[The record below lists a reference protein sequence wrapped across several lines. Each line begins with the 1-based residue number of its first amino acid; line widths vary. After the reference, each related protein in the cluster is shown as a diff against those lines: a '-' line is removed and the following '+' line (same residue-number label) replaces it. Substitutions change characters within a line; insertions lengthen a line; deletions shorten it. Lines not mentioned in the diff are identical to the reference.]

1 MVPVLSWWLIM
12 QVLGLAAMPLAWR
25 LFRHLPDRGYAFARL
40 LGLLLA
46 GYVLWLGGMTG
57 LLTNGRGAIAVIVAA
72 LGAACWALSRADW
85 ANMLAALRRNL
96 RLLLVYEGLF
106 LAVFALWAVFK
117 AYNPDIAYTE
127 KPMEVAFLNAI
138 LRSERFPPLD
148 PWLSGFSISYY
159 YFGYLLVALLTRLS
173 GVPSNIAYNLAVPL
187 LMALT
192 VTGAF
197 SVVYNLVAGSGR
209 ESQSATADSP
219 PGGLHLAVAGLGA
232 FFVAAMGNLEG
243 LLELL
248 HGKGAGS
255 AEFWKWL
262 DIRDLAAAPQFA
274 AWYPSDGGWWWWRAS
289 RVINDTVLG
298 VHREII
304 DEFPYFSFMLAD
316 LHPHVLALPF
326 TLLALA
332 LALNVLRSPAEGAD
346 ALRLGWQWLAA
357 RRGQVLALAV
367 CLGAL
372 GFLNS
377 WDFPT
382 YTGIVV
388 LAFALRGYK
397 ARGRLDGRVVRE
409 TLLFGVAVG
418 GLSLLLYLPFYLTF
432 QSQAS
437 GLGLVLVEKTRLRQ
451 YLVIFGVFLWALL
464 PLLLGG
470 EWRGRLRGS
479 LGSLAGVALAAL
491 LAFAIGWWMVALL
504 VVIIAWTIWR
514 LMEPGAPEDVS
525 QPERGLENGAAGALA
540 PRFAMLLVVVGL
552 LLTLVTEFAFIRDTF
567 GNRMNT
573 VFKFYYQA
581 WVLLAI
587 AGAYSVYYGLSRL
600 RGRRG
605 NRQRVAGYVWAA
617 GLALLVLAASYY
629 PLAATYTK
637 ANLLGVS
644 PSLDGTAFI
653 ARYQPGDYGA
663 IQWLN
668 ANVSGAPVILE
679 AAGGEY
685 SDYAR
690 VATFTGLPGVLGWG
704 GHELQWRG
712 NYTEP
717 GKREPDIDAIY
728 KSVDKSTV
736 LALLKKYSVRYVI
749 AGRMERE
756 KGYDAAMLGKFRGF
770 MDVVYDQD
778 GTVIYRVRE

>member
-1 MVPVLSWWLIM
+1 MVSVLLWWLII
-12 QVLGLAAMPLAWR
+12 QALGLAALPLAWR
-25 LFRHLPDRGYAFARL
+25 VFRNLPDRGYAFARP

-46 GYVLWLGGMTG
+46 GYVLWLGGMSG
-57 LLTNGRGAIAVIVAA
+57 VLANSRGTIAVIVAA
-72 LGAACWALSRADW
+72 LGVVCWAMSRSDW
-85 ANMLAALRRNL
+85 ADMLAAFRRNR
-96 RLLLVYEGLF
+96 RLVLVYEGLF
-106 LAVFALWAVFK
+106 LGVFVLWAVFK
-117 AYNPDIAYTE
+117 AYNPEIAYTE

-159 YFGYLLVALLTRLS
+159 YFGYLLIALLTKLS
-173 GVPSNIAYNLAVPL
+173 GVPSNVAFNLAVPL

-197 SVVYNLVAGSGR
+197 SLVYNLVAGSGR
-209 ESQSATADSP
+209 GDEAGPISRPAE
-219 PGGLHLAVAGLGA
+219 GLHLAAGGLGA
-232 FFVAAMGNLEG
+232 FFVAVMGNLEG

-248 HGKGAGS
+248 HGKGVGS
-255 AEFWKWL
+255 ADFWNWL
-262 DIRDLAAAPQFA
+262 DIKDLAAAPQFA
-274 AWYPSDGGWWWWRAS
+274 SWYPSEGGWWWWRAS
-289 RVINDTVLG
+289 RVINDVVLG

-316 LHPHVLALPF
+316 LHPHLLSLPF

-332 LALNVLRSPAEGAD
+332 LALNLMRAPVEPAD
-346 ALRLGWQWLAA
+346 ADGLGWRWLAA
-357 RRGQVLALAV
+357 RRGQVVVLAL

-388 LAFALRGYK
+388 LAFALRGF
-397 ARGRLDGRVVRE
+397 AGRGRLDGRLVRE
-409 TLLFGVAVG
+409 TVLFGVVVAALG
-418 GLSLLLYLPFYLTF
+418 ILLYLPFYLTF

-451 YLVIFGVFLWALL
+451 YVVIFGVFLWALL

-470 EWRGRLRGS
+470 EWLGRLRKS
-479 LGSLAGVALAAL
+479 LGPLAAVGLAAL
-491 LAFAIGWWMVALL
+491 TAFLIGWWTTALL
-504 VVIIAWTIWR
+504 VVTIGWTIWR
-514 LMEPGAPEDVS
+514 LTETGAPKSGD
-525 QPERGLENGAAGALA
+525 QPDGELEVGAAGALA

-573 VFKFYYQA
+573 VFKLYYQA

-587 AGAYSVYYGLSRL
+587 AGAYSVYYGSQAL
-600 RGRRG
+600 RRHTNGLRRF
-605 NRQRVAGYVWAA
+605 AGYAWAV
-617 GLALLVLAASYY
+617 GLVLLVLAASYY
-629 PLAATYTK
+629 PLAVTYTK
-637 ANLLGVS
+637 ANLFGV
-644 PSLDGTAFI
+644 PPTLDGTAYV
-653 ARYQPGDYGA
+653 AKYQPGDYGA

-668 ANVSGAPVILE
+668 ANVIGAPVVLE
-679 AAGGEY
+679 ATGGEY
-685 SDYAR
+685 TDYAR
-690 VATFTGLPGVLGWG
+690 IATFTGLPGVLGWG

-717 GKREPDIDAIY
+717 GRREPDIDTIY
-728 KSVDKSTV
+728 RTTDKNTA
-736 LALLKKYSVRYVI
+736 LALLRKYSVRYVV

-770 MDVVYDQD
+770 MDVVYDQN

>member
-1 MVPVLSWWLIM
+1 MLPVLSWWLILQLM
-12 QVLGLAAMPLAWR
+12 GLAALPLVWR
-25 LFRHLPDRGYAFARL
+25 FFRNLPDRGYAFARPV
-40 LGLLLA
+40 GLLLA

-57 LLTNGRGAIAVIVAA
+57 LLTNGRGAIVLIVAA
-72 LGAACWALSRADW
+72 MAGSCWGLSRAQWPD
-85 ANMLAALRRNL
+85 MLVALRRNL
-96 RLLLVYEGLF
+96 RLVMVYEVLF
-106 LAVFALWAVFK
+106 LGVFALWAVFK
-117 AYNPDIAYTE
+117 AYNPEIAYTE
-127 KPMEVAFLNAI
+127 KPMEAAFLNAI
-138 LRSERFPPLD
+138 LRSDRFPPLD

-159 YFGYLLVALLTRLS
+159 YFGYLLVAVLTMLS
-173 GVPSNIAYNLAVPL
+173 GVPSSIAFNLAVPL

-197 SVVYNLVAGSGR
+197 SVVYNLVTGS
-209 ESQSATADSP
+209 AAKTAMETANRP
-219 PGGLHLAVAGLGA
+219 AKGPHLAAAALGA
-232 FFVAAMGNLEG
+232 FFVAVMGNLEG
-243 LLELL
+243 MLELL
-248 HGKGAGS
+248 HGKGVGS
-255 AEFWKWL
+255 AEFWNWL
-262 DIRDLAAAPQFA
+262 DIKDLAAAPQYA
-274 AWYPSDGGWWWWRAS
+274 TWYPSDGGWWWWRAS

-332 LALNVLRSPAEGAD
+332 LALNVLRSPAEPAD
-346 ALRLGWQWLAA
+346 AIGLGWRWLTAW
-357 RRGQVLALAV
+357 RWQILMLAL

-388 LAFALRGYK
+388 LAFGLRGYA
-397 ARGRLDGRVVRE
+397 ARGRLEGRLVRE
-409 TLLFGVAVG
+409 TILFGAAVG
-418 GLSLLLYLPFYLTF
+418 VLGLLLYLPFYLTF

-437 GLGLVLVEKTRLRQ
+437 GLGIVLIEKTRLRQ

-464 PLLLGG
+464 PLLLSGD
-470 EWRGRLRGS
+470 WRRGKRKVI
-479 LGSLAGVALAAL
+479 GALAAIGL
-491 LAFAIGWWMVALL
+491 PALAAFAIGWWTVSFLL
-504 VVIIAWTIWR
+504 LLIGWIAWR
-514 LMEPGAPEDVS
+514 LAESRAPNGDDSTNPVRGAD
-525 QPERGLENGAAGALA
+525 AAGSLA
-540 PRFAMLLVVVGL
+540 PRFALLLAAVGL

-573 VFKFYYQA
+573 VFKLYYQA

-587 AGAYSVYYGLSRL
+587 AGAYGVYHGLRCL
-600 RGRRG
+600 RERRDGLGRG
-605 NRQRVAGYVWAA
+605 ALCAWAA
-617 GLALLVLAASYY
+617 GLIILALAASYY

-637 ANLLGVS
+637 AGRFGVA
-644 PSLDGTAFI
+644 PTLDGTAFL
-653 ARYQPGDYGA
+653 ARSQPGDYGA

-668 ANVSGAPVILE
+668 ANVSGAPVALE
-679 AAGGEY
+679 ATGGEY

-690 VATFTGLPGVLGWG
+690 VSTFTGLPTVLGWG

-712 NYTEP
+712 NYVEP

-728 KSVDKSTV
+728 KTADKNTA
-736 LALLKKYSVRYVI
+736 LALLKKYGVRYVV

-756 KGYDAAMLGKFRGF
+756 KGYDAANLGKFRAF
-770 MDVVYDQD
+770 MDVVFDQD
-778 GTVIYRVRE
+778 GTVIYRVRD

>member
-1 MVPVLSWWLIM
+1 MVPLLSWWIIL
-12 QVLGLAAMPLAWR
+12 QVLGLAAMPLVWR
-25 LFRHLPDRGYAFARL
+25 IFRNLPDRGYAFARPV
-40 LGLLLA
+40 GLLLA
-46 GYVLWLGGMTG
+46 GYILWLGGITG
-57 LLTNGRGAIAVIVAA
+57 FLTNRRGTIVLIVVA

-85 ANMLAALRRNL
+85 ADMLAAFRRNR

-106 LAVFALWAVFK
+106 MGVFALWAVFK
-117 AYNPDIAYTE
+117 AFNPEIAYTE

-173 GVPSNIAYNLAVPL
+173 GVPSNVAFNLAVPL

-209 ESQSATADSP
+209 KIEAEAAWRP
-219 PGGLHLAVAGLGA
+219 AEGLHLAVAGLGA
-232 FFVAAMGNLEG
+232 FFVAVMGNLEG

-248 HGKGAGS
+248 HGKGVGS
-255 AEFWKWL
+255 DGFWNWL
-262 DIRDLAAAPQFA
+262 DIKDLAGAPQFA
-274 AWYPSDGGWWWWRAS
+274 SWYPSDGGWWWWRAS

-316 LHPHVLALPF
+316 LHPHVMALPF

-332 LALNVLRSPAEGAD
+332 LALNLMRAPAEPAD
-346 ALRLGWQWLAA
+346 DLGLGWQWLTA
-357 RRGQVLALAV
+357 RRGQLLVLAI

-382 YTGIVV
+382 YTGIVA
-388 LAFALRGYK
+388 LSFAMRGYA
-397 ARGRLDGRVVRE
+397 ARGRLDGRLVRE
-409 TLLFGVAVG
+409 SLLFGAVVAVLG
-418 GLSLLLYLPFYLTF
+418 ILLYLPFYLTF

-437 GLGLVLVEKTRLRQ
+437 GLGLVLIEKTRLRQ

-470 EWRGRLRGS
+470 EWHGRLRRS
-479 LGSLAGVALAAL
+479 LRPLAVAYVAAL
-491 LAFAIGWWMVALL
+491 MAFGFGWWTVAFL
-504 VVIIAWTIWR
+504 VVTIAWTVWR
-514 LMEPGAPEDVS
+514 LLETGAPKGEAQLDQVV
-525 QPERGLENGAAGALA
+525 EAGASGSLER
-540 PRFAMLLVVVGL
+540 RFAMLLVLAGL

-567 GNRMNT
+567 GHRMNT
-573 VFKFYYQA
+573 VFKLYYQA

-587 AGAYSVYYGLSRL
+587 GGAYSVYYGLQATR
-600 RGRRG
+600 RRG
-605 NRQRVAGYVWAA
+605 SGPVRSAGYAWAA
-617 GLALLVLAASYY
+617 GMTLLVMAASYY

-637 ANLLGVS
+637 ANLFGV
-644 PSLDGTAFI
+644 PPTLDGTAFL
-653 ARYQPGDYGA
+653 AKYQPGDYGA

-668 ANVSGAPVILE
+668 ANVSGAPVVLE
-679 AAGGEY
+679 ATGGEY
-685 SDYAR
+685 SDFAR
-690 VATFTGLPGVLGWG
+690 IATFTGLPGVLGWG

-712 NYTEP
+712 NYSEP
-717 GKREPDIDAIY
+717 GKREPDIDTIY
-728 KSVDKSTV
+728 RTADKNTA
-736 LALLKKYSVRYVI
+736 LALLKKYGVRYVV

-756 KGYDAAMLGKFRGF
+756 KGYEAAGLGKFRGF
-770 MDVVYDQD
+770 TDVMYDQN

>member
-1 MVPVLSWWLIM
+1 MVPVLLWWLIL
-12 QVLGLAAMPLAWR
+12 QALGLAAMPLVWR
-25 LFRHLPDRGYAFARL
+25 IFRNLPDRGYAFARP
-40 LGLLLA
+40 LGLLVA
-46 GYVLWLGGMTG
+46 GYVLWLGAISGI
-57 LLTNGRGAIAVIVAA
+57 LTNQQGTIAVIVAA
-72 LGAACWALSRADW
+72 VGAGCWGLSRAVW
-85 ANMLAALRRNL
+85 ADMLAAFRRSL
-96 RLLLVYEGLF
+96 RLVLVYETLF
-106 LAVFALWAVFK
+106 LGVFALWAIFK

-159 YFGYLLVALLTRLS
+159 YFGYVLIALLTKLS
-173 GVPSNIAYNLAVPL
+173 GVPSNAAFNLAVPL

-197 SVVYNLVAGSGR
+197 SVVYNMVAGSSRKDEAGTVSR
-209 ESQSATADSP
+209 PAE
-219 PGGLHLAVAGLGA
+219 GLHLAAAGLGA
-232 FFVAAMGNLEG
+232 FFVAVMGNLEG

-248 HGKGAGS
+248 HGKGVGS
-255 AEFWKWL
+255 ADFWNWL
-262 DIRDLAAAPQFA
+262 DIKDLTAAPQFA
-274 AWYPSDGGWWWWRAS
+274 SWYPSDGGWWWWRAS
-289 RVINDTVLG
+289 RVINDIVFG

-332 LALNVLRSPAEGAD
+332 LALNLMRAPAEPVDDLPLVRQLMG
-346 ALRLGWQWLAA
+346 A
-357 RRGQVLALAV
+357 RRGQVLALAL

-382 YTGIVV
+382 YMGIVA
-388 LAFALRGYK
+388 LAFALRDY
-397 ARGRLDGRVVRE
+397 ATRGRLDSRLVRE
-409 TLLFGVAVG
+409 TFLFGAVVAVLG
-418 GLSLLLYLPFYLTF
+418 ILLYLPFYLTF

-470 EWRGRLRGS
+470 QWRDRLRGS
-479 LGSLAGVALAAL
+479 LGPLAATALVALASSV
-491 LAFAIGWWMVALL
+491 IGWWTTALL
-504 VVIIAWTIWR
+504 VMIIGWTLWR
-514 LMEPGAPEDVS
+514 LTEFNEPMAKDRSDAGLKANADGS
-525 QPERGLENGAAGALA
+525 LER
-540 PRFAMLLVVVGL
+540 RFAMLLLLVGL
-552 LLTLVTEFAFIRDTF
+552 LLTLATEFVFIRDSF

-573 VFKFYYQA
+573 VFKLYYQA

-587 AGAYSVYYGLSRL
+587 AGAYSVYYGLQALRRQGSESR
-600 RGRRG
+600 RR
-605 NRQRVAGYVWAA
+605 AGYAWAA
-617 GLALLVLAASYY
+617 GMALLALGASYY

-637 ANLLGVS
+637 ANLFGV
-644 PSLDGTAFI
+644 PPTLDGTAFM

-668 ANVSGAPVILE
+668 ANVSGAPVVLE
-679 AAGGEY
+679 ATGGEY

-690 VATFTGLPGVLGWG
+690 IATFTGLPGVLGWG

-712 NYTEP
+712 NYAEP
-717 GKREPDIDAIY
+717 GKREPDIDSIY
-728 KSVDKSTV
+728 RTADKNTA
-736 LALLKKYSVRYVI
+736 LTLLKRYNVRYVV

-778 GTVIYRVRE
+778 GTVIYRVRD

>member
-1 MVPVLSWWLIM
+1 MIPVFSWWLIL
-12 QVLGLAAMPLAWR
+12 QVLGLAAMPLVWR
-25 LFRHLPDRGYAFARL
+25 VFRNLPDRGYAFARP
-40 LGLLLA
+40 LGLLLT
-46 GYVLWLGGMTG
+46 GYVLWLGGMCG
-57 LLTNGRGAIAVIVAA
+57 VLSNRRGTIAVIVVVV
-72 LGAACWALSRADW
+72 GAVCWSLSRADW
-85 ANMLAALRRNL
+85 VDMLAACRRNR
-96 RLLLVYEGLF
+96 RLVLVYEGLF
-106 LAVFALWAVFK
+106 LGVFALWAVFK
-117 AYNPDIAYTE
+117 AYNPEIAYTE

-159 YFGYLLVALLTRLS
+159 YFGYLLIALLTRLS

-209 ESQSATADSP
+209 KSEAESVSRPAE
-219 PGGLHLAVAGLGA
+219 GLHLAVAGLGA
-232 FFVAAMGNLEG
+232 FFVAVMGNLEG

-248 HGKGAGS
+248 HGKGVGS
-255 AEFWKWL
+255 AELWNWL
-262 DIRDLAAAPQFA
+262 DIKDLAAAPQFA
-274 AWYPSDGGWWWWRAS
+274 SWYPSDGGWWWWRAS

-332 LALNVLRSPAEGAD
+332 LALNLVRSPAEPAD

-357 RRGQVLALAV
+357 RRGQVLVLAL

-388 LAFALRGYK
+388 LGFALRGYA
-397 ARGRLDGRVVRE
+397 ARGRLDSRLVRE
-409 TLLFGVAVG
+409 TLLFGVVVG
-418 GLSLLLYLPFYLTF
+418 GLGLLLYLPFYLTF

-437 GLGLVLVEKTRLRQ
+437 GLGLVMIEKTRLRQ

-470 EWRGRLRGS
+470 AWRGRLRKS
-479 LGSLAGVALAAL
+479 LGGLAVAGLAAL
-491 LAFAIGWWMVALL
+491 MAFAIGWWTVALL
-504 VVIIAWTIWR
+504 VVTIGWSVWR
-514 LMEPGAPEDVS
+514 LTEAGAPEAKD
-525 QPERGLENGAAGALA
+525 QPGPGLEADTAGALER
-540 PRFAMLLVVVGL
+540 RFAILLVVVGL

-587 AGAYSVYYGLSRL
+587 AGAYSVYYGLQSMHGSGNGL
-600 RGRRG
+600 RRS
-605 NRQRVAGYVWAA
+605 AGYAWAA

-637 ANLLGVS
+637 ANLFGV
-644 PSLDGTAFI
+644 PPTLDGTAFL

-668 ANVSGAPVILE
+668 ANVSGSPVVLE
-679 AAGGEY
+679 ATGGEY

-717 GKREPDIDAIY
+717 GKREPDIDTIY
-728 KSVDKSTV
+728 KTADKNAA
-736 LALLKKYSVRYVI
+736 LALLKKYGVRYVV

-756 KGYDAAMLGKFRGF
+756 KGYDAASLGKFRGF